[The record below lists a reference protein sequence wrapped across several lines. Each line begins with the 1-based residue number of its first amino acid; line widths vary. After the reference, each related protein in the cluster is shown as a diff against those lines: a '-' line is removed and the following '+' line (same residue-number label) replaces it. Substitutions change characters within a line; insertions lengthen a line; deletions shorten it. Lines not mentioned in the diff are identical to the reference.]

1 VPSPVSKLLL
11 PPPALAGCIFAAVY
25 RDTRGAQLSERD
37 RVNHFPASPLV
48 SVTRVIHGELTVLP
62 SGSGG
67 GSTAPATT
75 SPSLVVMGPQVM
87 PVSSRSPGDV
97 TAISVGL
104 YHDAWLQLGGDPG
117 FRHAP
122 QSLVDALAR
131 FGDAADPERGWHIL
145 CAGLEGVWKHRRPP
159 GWPGISGIADW
170 AQATLTRAALAGPG
184 RSLRTLER
192 RLRRMS
198 GQTRRSL
205 DFYSA
210 FENLHQVVSHD
221 PELPLADIALASG
234 YSDQSHM
241 GRSVR
246 RATGFTPARLNQA
259 IRTEEPFWCYRLLGE
274 RF

>member
-1 VPSPVSKLLL
+1 MPSPVSKLFL
-11 PPPALAGCIFAAVY
+11 PPPVLAGCIFAAVY

-48 SVTRVIHGELTVLP
+48 SVTRVIHGALTVLP
-62 SGSGG
+62 SSSGG
-67 GSTAPATT
+67 GCAAPATT
-75 SPSLVVMGPQVM
+75 APSLVVMGPQVM
-87 PVSSRSPGDV
+87 PVSSRSPGEV

-117 FRHAP
+117 FRYAP
-122 QSLVDALAR
+122 QSLVDALAL
-131 FGDAADPERGWHIL
+131 FGDAADPEQGWHKI
-145 CAGLEGVWKHRRPP
+145 CAGLEGTWEQKRPR
-159 GWPGISGIADW
+159 GWQGTSGIADW
-170 AQATLTRAALAGPG
+170 AQAILTRAALAGPG
-184 RSLRTLER
+184 RSLRSLER
-192 RLRRMS
+192 RLKRMS

-210 FENLHQVVSHD
+210 FENLHQVSSQGRD
-221 PELPLADIALASG
+221 NPLADIALASG